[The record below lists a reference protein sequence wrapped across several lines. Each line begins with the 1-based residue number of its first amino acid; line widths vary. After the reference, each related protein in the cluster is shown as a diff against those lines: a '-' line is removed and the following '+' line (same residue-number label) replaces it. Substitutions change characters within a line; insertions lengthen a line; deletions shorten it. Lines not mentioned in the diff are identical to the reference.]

1 MIPVDVACLDL
12 ALTRLPRTETH
23 FALDIDEP
31 LYFSV
36 HSTVADLA
44 PAGAATVHVAK
55 YLDLGATGR
64 ADLDELEGVPPKNS
78 PVGRNLR
85 CANGSAIGPVMV
97 RWLAI
102 LSGTLKSTVR
112 THSELALENLA
123 LRQQLAL
130 WKARQP
136 RPRLTVMDRIFWVLL
151 SRLWTGW
158 RYSLQVVR
166 PETVVGWHRQ
176 GFRRYW
182 AWKSRRRRGRP
193 MIGTELRELIW
204 RISRANPLWG
214 APRIH
219 GELLKLGLTVSQAG
233 GFQVHAPASEA
244 TVAGVARVSEEPRQ
258 GSDRRRFLHSA
269 DRAVSSAIC
278 ARDADTQPAPAGAFQ
293 RDGASDRGMDGAT
306 TAGGMRAGGG
316 APVSDPGPRPGLWRA
331 IFASGHDVGH
341 PGSGDCG
348 SIRRECLDHV
358 VVIGERHLRRI
369 LSKYV
374 DYYNRTRTHLSLSK
388 DAPEHREVQRPSH
401 GRVVEVPRVGGLH
414 HEYLRRAA

>member
-1 MIPVDVACLDL
+1 
-12 ALTRLPRTETH
+12 
-23 FALDIDEP
+23 
-31 LYFSV
+31 
-36 HSTVADLA
+36 
-44 PAGAATVHVAK
+44 
-55 YLDLGATGR
+55 
-64 ADLDELEGVPPKNS
+64 
-78 PVGRNLR
+78 
-85 CANGSAIGPVMV
+85 MV
-97 RWLAI
+97 RWLGI
-102 LSGTLKSTVR
+102 LLRTVR
-112 THSELALENLA
+112 SAVRARRELALENLA

-219 GELLKLGLTVSQAG
+219 GELLKLGLTVSQAAVSKYMLRHRRPPSQAWRA
-233 GFQVHAPASEA
+233 FLKNHAKDLIAVDFFTVPTA
-244 TVAGVARVSEEPRQ
+244 TFRVLFVLVMLTHS
-258 GSDRRRFLHSA
+258 RRRLVHFNVTEHPTAEWTARQLLEA
-269 DRAVSSAIC
+269 CALEEAPRYLIRDRDQVYGE
-278 ARDADTQPAPAGAFQ
+278 RF
-293 RDGASDRGMDGAT
+293 
-306 TAGGMRAGGG
+306 
-316 APVSDPGPRPGLWRA
+316 
-331 IFASGHDVGH
+331 FASGHDVGH
-341 PGSGDCG
+341 PGSGDCAPLAVAKRICRAG
-348 SIRRECLDHV
+348 DRLDST
-358 VVIGERHLRRI
+358 GMPGPRCRDWRTHLRRI

-401 GRVVEVPRVGGLH
+401 GRVVEVPRVGGLN